1 MHKRESPHLS
11 EIAKPARALDKI
23 RVVDM
28 SRVLAGP
35 WATQLLADLGA
46 DVIKIERPGLGD
58 DTRAWGPPWFT
69 AVDGHRESTYFVS
82 TNRGKRSIAVDIADP
97 RGAELVASMATE
109 ADVLVENFKVGDLKR
124 YGLDYGTLAARN
136 PRLVY
141 CSISGFGQE
150 GPYAALPGYDFI
162 AQAMGGMMSLTGDP
176 DGSPVKTGVAL
187 ADIMTGLY
195 ACNGILAALF
205 QREHSNSG
213 QHVTTCLL
221 DVQIATLANQASG
234 YFATQR
240 NPPRMGNAHPSIVPY
255 QSFETADGLIAIAVG
270 NDPQFRALCQALNVT
285 QLARDNRFATNSA
298 RVEHRGILIPLLQTA
313 FMRASSRHWIT
324 QLTTAGVPAGPVNT
338 LASVFADPHVIQRE
352 LQITMPHTALG
363 SVPGVA
369 CPVRLSDSPP
379 RIDRGPPA
387 LDEHGGQIRS
397 EWQGSE
403 LNYFRSS
410 C

>member
-1 MHKRESPHLS
+1 LS
-11 EIAKPARALDKI
+11 ELSRPARALDKI
-23 RVVDM
+23 RVVDL

-58 DTRAWGPPWFT
+58 DTRTWGPPWFT
-69 AVDGHRESTYFVS
+69 AEDGRRESTYFVS
-82 TNRGKRSIAVDIADP
+82 TNRGKRSIAVDIAEP

-124 YGLDYGTLAARN
+124 YGLDYTTLAARN
-136 PRLVY
+136 PKLVY

-162 AQAMGGMMSLTGDP
+162 AQAMGGMMSLTGEP
-176 DGSPVKTGVAL
+176 NGAPVKTGVAL

-205 QREHSNSG
+205 QREHSNRG

-234 YFATQR
+234 YFATHR

-270 NDPQFRALCQALNVT
+270 NDSQFRTLCQTLNVT

-298 RVEHRGILIPLLQTA
+298 RVENREILIPLLQTA
-313 FMRASSRHWIT
+313 FMRASTRHWIM

-338 LASVFADPHVIQRE
+338 LADVFADPHVVQRE
-352 LQITMPHTALG
+352 LQVTMPHTTLG

-379 RIDRGPPA
+379 RTDRGPPA
-387 LDEHGGQIRS
+387 LDEHGEQIRREMS
-397 EWQGSE
+397 ANSTALMEEQQQQPV
-403 LNYFRSS
+403 
-410 C
+410 